1 MTEVN
6 KYLGFALFLTS
17 LFSKFSGYMALEHLC
32 IVSDLTQ
39 SKQSSFTGVKAMS
52 ETFCI
57 RYQDIRTRRP
67 VQKISMAYPSR
78 DLALN
83 AAFLIKEKD
92 FDLLEIRGSEG
103 SLLTKI
109 DLEKAL
115 CVATA

>member
-1 MTEVN
+1 MAT
-6 KYLGFALFLTS
+6 TS
-17 LFSKFSGYMALEHLC
+17 
-32 IVSDLTQ
+32 
-39 SKQSSFTGVKAMS
+39 MS
-52 ETFCI
+52 EKFCI
-57 RYQDIRTRRP
+57 RYQDVRALRP
-67 VQKISMAYPSR
+67 IQKLSMAYASR

>member
-1 MTEVN
+1 
-6 KYLGFALFLTS
+6 
-17 LFSKFSGYMALEHLC
+17 
-32 IVSDLTQ
+32 
-39 SKQSSFTGVKAMS
+39 MS

-57 RYQDIRTRRP
+57 RYQDNRSRRP
-67 VQKISMAYPSR
+67 VQKLSMTYPSR
-78 DLALN
+78 DQALN
-83 AAFLIKEKD
+83 AAFLIKQKE